1 MLRLIKKIVL
11 SIAGEFVW
19 LIYSAIILLIV
30 PVVVRCKK
38 NGKPPPLP
46 SVLCVMHVGNFDP
59 LFVVRATR
67 RYRTKAVYQVDGPY
81 PFLRFLYWSFWR
93 FRVSQD
99 PSIKESLNK
108 RTTSDAVAYLQRKRT
123 IMVYPEGYWNW
134 KRRLYAGVA
143 VIAHRANVPLIP
155 VGIENG
161 AVFDPDLDHLP
172 PLKAARRV
180 IREYSRRKWVRVH
193 FGSPITPNP
202 HLEEKDDVNR
212 IMTMVET
219 EFTDFYRRFYNEK
232 GPIWLPEQHG
242 VCTKDQDT

>member
-1 MLRLIKKIVL
+1 VLRLLKKGTL
-11 SIAGEFVW
+11 FIAGEFVW
-19 LIYSAIILLIV
+19 LIYSAIIFLIV

-38 NGKPPPLP
+38 NGKLPPLP

-108 RTTSDAVAYLQRKRT
+108 KTISDAVAYLQRKKT

-134 KRRLYAGVA
+134 ERRLYAGVA
-143 VIAHRANVPLIP
+143 VIAHRANVPIIP

-161 AVFDPDLDHLP
+161 DIFDPELDYLP

-180 IREYSRRKWVRVH
+180 IREYSRRKWVRIH
-193 FGSPITPNP
+193 FGTPVVPNL
-202 HLEEKDDVNR
+202 HLEERDDINR
-212 IMTMVET
+212 IMTMIET
-219 EFTDFYRRFYNEK
+219 EFNDFYRRFYNK
-232 GPIWLPEQHG
+232 NGPIWSPEQQG
-242 VCTKDQDT
+242 VRTVSQNN